1 MARPV
6 FRNPLRHTPRH
17 SSIPK
22 HLPDT
27 PRHVAFLSKIK
38 LLHGGGTIIIAGK
51 LLGLQCHSLG
61 SGQHSI
67 GRSFLSENKVWSLQL
82 ILVEPSWLWESQCK
96 FDLPLFF
103 QRLAWSRS
111 IPWWSSL
118 RGQNNVFGRI
128 KTVFNA
134 PHFHFMVNLGFR
146 KYSNIPLVP
155 PKFLWSP
162 CHGSCTSWF
171 LEPGAPPPSKNR
183 KTAMLPHPDTAQDNS
198 YQGCDWRHYSLFYIF
213 RHYPLFFFFKSKK
226 IMLLLRNFTQFS
238 VLYPRSSSERRK
250 RLLKSHTMI
259 CGNPCPLSWMKIKC
273 QMPVSVRCSV

>member
-1 MARPV
+1 MTGRAVSAVCIQKP
-6 FRNPLRHTPRH
+6 PLTQTQAQLNTQTPFHTHPGT
-17 SSIPK
+17 K
-22 HLPDT
+22 L
-27 PRHVAFLSKIK
+27 FYQKIRR
-38 LLHGGGTIIIAGK
+38 LHFGGTIIIAGK
-51 LLGLQCHSLG
+51 LLELQCHSLR

-171 LEPGAPPPSKNR
+171 LEPKAPP
-183 KTAMLPHPDTAQDNS
+183 LP
-198 YQGCDWRHYSLFYIF
+198 
-213 RHYPLFFFFKSKK
+213 
-226 IMLLLRNFTQFS
+226 LRTG
-238 VLYPRSSSERRK
+238 RSSCY
-250 RLLKSHTMI
+250 HTQTQ
-259 CGNPCPLSWMKIKC
+259 PKIASSRG
-273 QMPVSVRCSV
+273 VIG

>member
-1 MARPV
+1 MWQLGKMSACAQASTQLGEV
-6 FRNPLRHTPRH
+6 FSL
-17 SSIPK
+17 
-22 HLPDT
+22 
-27 PRHVAFLSKIK
+27 KIK
-38 LLHGGGTIIIAGK
+38 CG
-51 LLGLQCHSLG
+51 
-61 SGQHSI
+61 
-67 GRSFLSENKVWSLQL
+67 LQL

-171 LEPGAPPPSKNR
+171 LEPKAPPLPLR
-183 KTAMLPHPDTAQDNS
+183 TGRPPCYHTQTQPKTTPTRGVIGDII
-198 YQGCDWRHYSLFYIF
+198 HYFTFLDII
-213 RHYPLFFFFKSKK
+213 HYFFFKSKK
-226 IMLLLRNFTQFS
+226 IMLLKLHNFT
-238 VLYPRSSSERRK
+238 
-250 RLLKSHTMI
+250 
-259 CGNPCPLSWMKIKC
+259 
-273 QMPVSVRCSV
+273 